1 MGLVLAVT
9 RANVADYVD
18 ALFTVYGILLIAYVV
33 TSMFFSLG
41 GRIPYSRWSNALL
54 GFLRD
59 VSEPYLAIF
68 RRVLPMAGPFDF
80 SPMVGLL
87 VLYFVGDLVDR
98 LIRG

>member
-59 VSEPYLAIF
+59 VSEPYLAVF

-80 SPMVGLL
+80 SPMVGLF
-87 VLYFVGDLVDR
+87 VLYLVGDLVDR